1 MEDVNIY
8 DCKHSP
14 SLQILSLQRQTA
26 AEKKESLRKQ
36 VLMSNLQ
43 EPSPFRKH
51 SPSSLNYVHNP
62 TTFHTIAPPST
73 PSTRST
79 PDRRRT
85 RFSPHDSPV
94 SCVRVPALN
103 NSPMVQVPSRNVAET
118 WHTGVPVFYE
128 YPDRPHGIAI
138 SPSRLIEQ
146 HLSEIRKRISLHDQ
160 SSQYYEK
167 WNKVLGYPIK
177 LISGFLSS
185 TMMYTIASQNHT
197 YINFINLSMSGFLLI
212 LSTSKEHLQYDKK
225 NKSHDIS
232 SKLYTNLL
240 RSIEKRLS
248 VKNSDTPEI
257 SVDEKND
264 MFKDLVEQM
273 TIIEQFDLTIPNHII
288 KNFNH

>member
-1 MEDVNIY
+1 MGDVNIY
-8 DCKHSP
+8 DCKKSP

-26 AEKKESLRKQ
+26 TEKKESLRKQ

-43 EPSPFRKH
+43 EPIQFRKH
-51 SPSSLNYVHNP
+51 SPSSINYVRNQ
-62 TTFHTIAPPST
+62 TTFHTITPPST
-73 PSTRST
+73 PDSRM
-79 PDRRRT
+79 T
-85 RFSPHDSPV
+85 RFSPHGSPA
-94 SCVRVPALN
+94 SCLREPALN
-103 NSPMVQVPSRNVAET
+103 NSPIVQVPSRNVVET

-128 YPDRPHGIAI
+128 YPDRQRGIAI

-225 NKSHDIS
+225 NNY
-232 SKLYTNLL
+232 SKFQKY
-240 RSIEKRLS
+240 S
-248 VKNSDTPEI
+248 
-257 SVDEKND
+257 
-264 MFKDLVEQM
+264 
-273 TIIEQFDLTIPNHII
+273 
-288 KNFNH
+288 